1 MLLIYNNKTI
11 LYTLEK
17 TIRRGVKSTY
27 MASNEWLGALDLL
40 SKAEKIIAAMS
51 LQTYTNHL
59 IRYSMP
65 LLLRALEYFSAFSR
79 CS

>member
-40 SKAEKIIAAMS
+40 SKAEKIIAAML

-59 IRYSMP
+59 IRYLMP